1 MENLCSLKLQWW
13 TKQHSDGIAYVTS
26 LNSKHVNLMTRE
38 IEVRASEMPRERDP
52 GSVVQLQ
59 ILIFRKQSRSL
70 IPGSIFYF
78 LDSPHFQLAYP
89 VILKIAF
96 FS

>member
-1 MENLCSLKLQWW
+1 M
-13 TKQHSDGIAYVTS
+13 
-26 LNSKHVNLMTRE
+26 
-38 IEVRASEMPRERDP
+38 RASEMPRERDP

-59 ILIFRKQSRSL
+59 IPIIRKQSRFL

-78 LDSPHFQLAYP
+78 FDSPHFQLAYP
-89 VILKIAF
+89 VIFKIAF